1 MKKLN
6 GINTLLLLAIIVYLA
21 YQHFGAEGE
30 NDKQFIPELSVE
42 RLNVIGKDKNLYMAI
57 SNPERQARATIHGKF
72 INNDENRDL
81 PGIIFFNRVG
91 DEVGGMFYDGNDTIS
106 DQGIT
111 FDQQKNDQVMA
122 IMKSEYKDGDDWKRW
137 YGMYLRERI
146 DSITQGEVFENF
158 YKETENFTKEE
169 KEKAYMEMRR
179 KLDEEI
185 NVYRMF
191 LGREEDENVGLFL
204 YDSKGRER
212 IKLYVDDKDNAK
224 LIIKDT
230 LGNIQDLGTMRF
242 ED

>member
-1 MKKLN
+1 MKKLSL
-6 GINTLLLLAIIVYLA
+6 INTLLLFGIIAYLT
-21 YQHFGAEGE
+21 YQHFDVETE
-30 NDKQFIPELSVE
+30 TDKQFIPELSVE

-57 SNPERQARATIHGKF
+57 SNPERQALATMGGDTLFPNTK
-72 INNDENRDL
+72 RDL
-81 PGIIFFNRVG
+81 SGIMFFNRVG
-91 DEVGGMFYDGNDTIS
+91 DEVGGIFYDGNDTIS

-122 IMKSEYKDGDDWKRW
+122 IMKSEYKEGNNWKRW
-137 YGMYLRERI
+137 YGMYLRERT
-146 DSITQGEVFENF
+146 DSITQTQVFKNF
-158 YKETENFTKEE
+158 YKETENFTEEE
-169 KEKAYMEMRR
+169 KEKAYTEMRR

-191 LGREEDENVGLFL
+191 LGREETENVGLFL

-230 LGNIQDLGTMRF
+230 LGNIQDLTKI
-242 ED
+242 